1 MVCKLKKLFQ
11 TLYAYF
17 NKNLKKNLKFNKFIK
32 IMETKNNKL
41 SKNVK
46 KRWIS
51 ILELTKRVT
60 NEYCI
65 LVVKIDLDFACNNFA
80 KVNFEFLCDIEVLY
94 WLVVLLALLEE
105 MNNLMKLSQVRD
117 VFVLIMWQELKF
129 VK

>member
-1 MVCKLKKLFQ
+1 
-11 TLYAYF
+11 
-17 NKNLKKNLKFNKFIK
+17 
-32 IMETKNNKL
+32 METKSNKL
-41 SKNVK
+41 LKNVK

-51 ILELTKRVT
+51 ILELTKRVM

-105 MNNLMKLSQVRD
+105 MNNLMKLSQVQD